1 MRNRTNR
8 DLPRTAIA
16 AIALLLC
23 RSPATAGQPAKAA
36 PAPDPYTAAARATGV
51 PLDLLVAVAGTESGF
66 HPLALNVKGREIY
79 CRSVAEAKR
88 ILSTTDN
95 VDIGL
100 MQINWPFWG
109 RRLGVS
115 KSDLLDPKSNLLYGA
130 RILKEPL
137 TRGGDIWRRV
147 SDYHAGS
154 VTTRNLYNHKVY
166 SVYLAYLN
174 GRITRSPRAAAPRPG
189 VERVSIGTGYAR

>member
-1 MRNRTNR
+1 LRNRANR
-8 DLPRTAIA
+8 DLRRTAIA

-23 RSPATAGQPAKAA
+23 RSPAMAGQPAKAA
-36 PAPDPYTAAARATGV
+36 QAPDPYTAAARATVV

-115 KSDLLDPKSNLLYGA
+115 KYDLLDPRSNLLYGA

-137 TRGGDIWRRV
+137 ARGGNIWRRV

-154 VTTRNLYNHKVY
+154 VTTRNRYNQKVY

-174 GRITRSPRAAAPRPG
+174 RRLSRSPAVVPEPG
-189 VERVSIGTGYAR
+189 VERVSTGAGHAR

>member
-1 MRNRTNR
+1 MDPAALRGA
-8 DLPRTAIA
+8 LA

-23 RSPATAGQPAKAA
+23 SPPATAGPPIKAA
-36 PAPDPYTAAARATGV
+36 PASDPYTAAAHAAGV
-51 PLDLLVAVAGTESGF
+51 PLDLLVAVAGSESGF
-66 HPLALNVKGREIY
+66 HPLALNIKGREIY
-79 CRSVAEAKR
+79 CRSLAEAKR

-115 KSDLLDPKSNLLYGA
+115 KYDLLDPKSNLLYGA

-137 TRGGDIWRRV
+137 ARGGNIWRRV

-174 GRITRSPRAAAPRPG
+174 GRITRNPRAVAPGPG
-189 VERVSIGTGYAR
+189 VERVSTGTGYAR

>member
-1 MRNRTNR
+1 M
-8 DLPRTAIA
+8 
-16 AIALLLC
+16 
-23 RSPATAGQPAKAA
+23 AGQPAKAA
-36 PAPDPYTAAARATGV
+36 QAPDPYTAAARATGV

-130 RILKEPL
+130 RILKAPL
-137 TRGGDIWRRV
+137 TRGGNIWRRV

-174 GRITRSPRAAAPRPG
+174 GRITRNPRAVVSRPG
-189 VERVSIGTGYAR
+189 VERVSTGTGHAR